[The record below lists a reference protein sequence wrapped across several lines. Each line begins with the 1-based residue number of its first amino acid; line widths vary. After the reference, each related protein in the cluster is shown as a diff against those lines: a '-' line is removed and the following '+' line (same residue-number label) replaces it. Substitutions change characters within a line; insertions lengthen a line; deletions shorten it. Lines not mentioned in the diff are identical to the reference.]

1 MKKST
6 KIKMKKS
13 ELKQL
18 IIEEIEKTL
27 DEAKAKLGR
36 SGTLEIE
43 SKNDGIQIYRY
54 DYNNGTIAGQV
65 FIPKDAVPDLI
76 NFLSTVK

>member
-1 MKKST
+1 MKATEFRK
-6 KIKMKKS
+6 
-13 ELKQL
+13 L
-18 IIEEIEKTL
+18 IREEIQNVLT
-27 DEAKAKLGR
+27 EAKAKLGR

-43 SKNDGIQIYRY
+43 SKNDGIRIYRY

-76 NFLSTVK
+76 NFLSKVK

>member
-1 MKKST
+1 VKT
-6 KIKMKKS
+6 S
-13 ELKQL
+13 EFRKLIREEVRKVLK
-18 IIEEIEKTL
+18 
-27 DEAKAKLGR
+27 EAKAKLGR

-43 SKNDGIQIYRY
+43 SKNDGIRIYRY

-76 NFLSTVK
+76 NFLSKVK

>member
-1 MKKST
+1 MKK
-6 KIKMKKS
+6 I
-13 ELKQL
+13 ELKQ
-18 IIEEIEKTL
+18 IIREEIQNVLT
-27 DEAKAKLGR
+27 EAKAKLGR

-43 SKNDGIQIYRY
+43 SKNDGIRIYRY

-76 NFLSTVK
+76 NFLSKVK

>member
-1 MKKST
+1 MKASEF
-6 KIKMKKS
+6 KK
-13 ELKQL
+13 L
-18 IIEEIEKTL
+18 IREEIQNVLT
-27 DEAKAKLGR
+27 EAKAKLGR

-76 NFLSTVK
+76 NFLSKMK

>member
-1 MKKST
+1 MKT
-6 KIKMKKS
+6 S
-13 ELKQL
+13 EFRKLIREEVRKVLK
-18 IIEEIEKTL
+18 
-27 DEAKAKLGR
+27 EAKAKLGR

-43 SKNDGIQIYRY
+43 SKNDGIRIYRY

-76 NFLSTVK
+76 NFLSKVK

>member
-1 MKKST
+1 MKT
-6 KIKMKKS
+6 S
-13 ELKQL
+13 ELKKL
-18 IIEEIEKTL
+18 IREEVQNVLT
-27 DEAKAKLGR
+27 EAKAKLGR

-43 SKNDGIQIYRY
+43 SKNDGIRIYRY

-76 NFLSTVK
+76 NFLSKVK

>member
-1 MKKST
+1 MKK
-6 KIKMKKS
+6 I
-13 ELKQL
+13 ELKQ
-18 IIEEIEKTL
+18 IIREEIQNVLT
-27 DEAKAKLGR
+27 EAKAKLGR

-43 SKNDGIQIYRY
+43 SKNDGIRIYRY

-76 NFLSTVK
+76 NFLSKMK

>member
-1 MKKST
+1 MNESCCLYIDIIKK
-6 KIKMKKS
+6 
-13 ELKQL
+13 
-18 IIEEIEKTL
+18 
-27 DEAKAKLGR
+27 
-36 SGTLEIE
+36 
-43 SKNDGIQIYRY
+43 DGIQIYRY

>member
-1 MKKST
+1 MKA
-6 KIKMKKS
+6 S
-13 ELKQL
+13 EFRKL
-18 IIEEIEKTL
+18 IREEIQNVLT
-27 DEAKAKLGR
+27 EAKAKLGR

-43 SKNDGIQIYRY
+43 SKNDGIRIYRY

-76 NFLSTVK
+76 NFLSKVK